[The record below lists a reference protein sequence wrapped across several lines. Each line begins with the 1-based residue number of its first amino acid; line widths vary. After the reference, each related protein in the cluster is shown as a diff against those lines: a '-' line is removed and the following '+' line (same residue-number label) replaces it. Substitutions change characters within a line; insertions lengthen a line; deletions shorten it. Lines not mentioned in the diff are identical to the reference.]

1 MPFAPTLRLTLTLLL
16 LAALAPPSLAQDLS
30 AGERLYTPCA
40 ACHGRSGEGSR
51 ELHAP
56 RIAGLP
62 EWYVVRQLKNFR
74 TGLRGGDAS
83 DVYGSQMA
91 RMALQ
96 LWDDG
101 EVAAVARYVGALP
114 ATAPNRPSGG
124 KARRGAA
131 AYTACAACHGAAAEG
146 NAELGA
152 PPLTRHDDWY
162 VIAQLTAFR
171 SGARGMHESD
181 TFGRQMRAAAALLA
195 DAEQL
200 ADIAAYISAIGDAT
214 ERPVSRRRD

>member
-1 MPFAPTLRLTLTLLL
+1 MPFAPTLRLSLTLLF
-16 LAALAPPSLAQDLS
+16 LAALAPPSLAQDLA

-40 ACHGRSGEGSR
+40 ACHGRGGEGSR

-62 EWYVVRQLKNFR
+62 EWYVARQLKNFR
-74 TGLRGGDAS
+74 TGLRGGDPS
-83 DVYGSQMA
+83 DVYGTQMA

-101 EVAAVARYVGALP
+101 EVATVARYVGALP
-114 ATAPNRPSGG
+114 VTAPNRASGG
-124 KARRGAA
+124 KARRGAP
-131 AYTACAACHGAAAEG
+131 AYAACATCHGTAAEG

-152 PPLTRHDDWY
+152 PPLTGHDDWY

-171 SGARGMHESD
+171 SGTRGAHERD
-181 TFGRQMRAAAALLA
+181 TFGQQMRGASALLA

-200 ADIAAYISAIGDAT
+200 ADVAAYISTLGDRA
-214 ERPVSRRRD
+214 ERPGSRRRD